1 MIDTVRMNLFAGKG
15 GNGCVSFLHEK
26 FNPKGGPNGGDG
38 GHGGDIIIESDNSL
52 NTLLHLKFNSTIYGI
67 NGQHGK
73 GKEQRGS
80 NAKDTT
86 IYAPLGTVIWK
97 MNSDGVKTFVA
108 DLDQDKKVLVAKGG
122 LGGWGNQRFV
132 SSTNQE
138 PLLAQTGEKGE
149 ETVLFLELKLLAD
162 VGLLAKPNAG
172 KSTFIS
178 RSTKAKPKIADY
190 QFTTLE
196 PVLGVVE
203 YGNNSFVMM
212 EIPGLIEGAN
222 EGVGLGFQFLRH
234 AERARFYVHLID
246 GLSENHLKDWEMIN
260 NEIKQFDESM
270 AKKPQI
276 LAVTK
281 MDVTEVNEYKD
292 MIFEVLKER
301 IEEHNDDL
309 VVDETVREIMN
320 KIHFISSVSGEGLN
334 SLIGDCNRL
343 LELMPKETEQYEFD
357 ENYFPPVETV
367 PVITELEDGVFVV
380 NSKRLERLTSMS
392 DMEDHRVAI
401 QIWSEMIKMGISKH
415 LEESGIQPGDV
426 IKIGNAE
433 MEWI

>member
-1 MIDTVRMNLFAGKG
+1 
-15 GNGCVSFLHEK
+15 
-26 FNPKGGPNGGDG
+26 
-38 GHGGDIIIESDNSL
+38 
-52 NTLLHLKFNSTIYGI
+52 
-67 NGQHGK
+67 
-73 GKEQRGS
+73 
-80 NAKDTT
+80 
-86 IYAPLGTVIWK
+86 

-138 PLLAQTGEKGE
+138 QLLAQTGEKGE

-380 NSKRLERLTSMS
+380 NSKRLESLTSMS

>member
-1 MIDTVRMNLFAGKG
+1 MIDTVRLNLFAGKG

-38 GHGGDIIIESDNSL
+38 GHGGDIYIESDESI
-52 NTLLHLKFNSTIYGI
+52 NTLLHLKFNSTIYGH

-80 NAKDTT
+80 NAKETT
-86 IYAPLGTVIWK
+86 IYAPLGTVIWRI
-97 MNSDGVKTFVA
+97 NSDGEKTFVA
-108 DLDQDKKVLVAKGG
+108 DLSENKKVLVAKGG
-122 LGGWGNQRFV
+122 LGGWGNKRFV

-149 ETVLFLELKLLAD
+149 SVVLFLELKLLAD

-178 RSTKAKPKIADY
+178 RSTSAKPKIADY

-203 YGNNSFVMM
+203 YSESSFVMM

-234 AERARFYVHLID
+234 AERARFYIHLID
-246 GLSENHLKDWEMIN
+246 GLSNNHLDDWKMIN
-260 NEIKQFDESM
+260 KEIKEFDQSM
-270 AKKPQI
+270 WEKPQI
-276 LAVTK
+276 VAVTK
-281 MDVTEVNEYKD
+281 MDVTEVSEYKE
-292 MIFEVLKER
+292 MIRDILRSDVELHNSEVLS
-301 IEEHNDDL
+301 
-309 VVDETVREIMN
+309 DEIALSIVN
-320 KIHFISSVSGEGLN
+320 NIHFISSVSGEGLN
-334 SLIGDCNRL
+334 ELIGDCKRL
-343 LELMPKETEQYEFD
+343 LEIIPKDIDPHEFD
-357 ENYFPPVETV
+357 ESYFPPVDNKPLIIE
-367 PVITELEDGVFVV
+367 EDGIFVI
-380 NSKRLERLTSMS
+380 NSKRLERLTNMS

-401 QIWSEMIKMGISKH
+401 QIWGEMIKMGIDKN

>member
-1 MIDTVRMNLFAGKG
+1 MIDTVRLNLFAGKG

-26 FNPKGGPNGGDG
+26 FKPKGGPNGGDG
-38 GHGGDIIIESDNSL
+38 GHGGDIVIQSDPAL

-80 NAKDTT
+80 NAKETT
-86 IYAPLGTVIWK
+86 ISAPLGTVIWK
-97 MNSDGVKTFVA
+97 LNIDGTKTFVA
-108 DLDQDKKVLVAKGG
+108 DLDQEKKVLVSKGG
-122 LGGWGNQRFV
+122 LGGWGNTRYV

-138 PLLAQTGEKGE
+138 PLLAQSGEKGE
-149 ETVLFLELKLLAD
+149 ESVLFLELKLLAD

-178 RSTKAKPKIADY
+178 RSTQAKPKIADY

-203 YGNNSFVMM
+203 FSGNSFVMM

-246 GLSENHLKDWEMIN
+246 GLSMNHVEDWKMIN
-260 NEIKQFDESM
+260 HEIKQFDDSM
-270 AKKPQI
+270 ARKPQI
-276 LAVTK
+276 VAVTK
-281 MDVTEVNEYKD
+281 MDVTEVNEYKE
-292 MIFEVLKER
+292 MILESLQKHVS
-301 IEEHNDDL
+301 EHNSSIITDEDGRDL
-309 VVDETVREIMN
+309 VN

-334 SLIGDCNRL
+334 ELLGDCNKL
-343 LELMPKETEQYEFD
+343 LGLIPKDLDLYEFD
-357 ENYFPPVETV
+357 ESYFPPIENLPLITV
-367 PVITELEDGVFVV
+367 SDGVYVV
-380 NSKRLERLTSMS
+380 NSKRLERLTAMS

-401 QIWSEMIKMGISKH
+401 QIWSQMIKMGIAKN
-415 LEESGIQPGDV
+415 LEESGIQPGDT
-426 IKIGNAE
+426 IKIGKSE

>member
-1 MIDTVRMNLFAGKG
+1 MIDTVRLNLFAGKG

-26 FNPKGGPNGGDG
+26 FKPKGGPNGGDG
-38 GHGGDIIIESDNSL
+38 GHGGDIVIQSDPAL

-80 NAKDTT
+80 NAKETT
-86 IYAPLGTVIWK
+86 ISAPLGTVIWK
-97 MNSDGVKTFVA
+97 LNIDGTKTFVA
-108 DLDQDKKVLVAKGG
+108 DLDQEKKVLVSKGG
-122 LGGWGNQRFV
+122 LGGWGNTRYV

-138 PLLAQTGEKGE
+138 PLLAQSGEKGE
-149 ETVLFLELKLLAD
+149 ESVLFLELKLLAD

-203 YGNNSFVMM
+203 FSGNSFVMM

-246 GLSENHLKDWEMIN
+246 GLSMNHVEDWKMIN
-260 NEIKQFDESM
+260 HEIKQFDDSM
-270 AKKPQI
+270 ARKPQI
-276 LAVTK
+276 VAVTK
-281 MDVTEVNEYKD
+281 MDVTEVNEYKE
-292 MIFEVLKER
+292 MILESLQKHVS
-301 IEEHNDDL
+301 EHNSSIITDEDGRDL
-309 VVDETVREIMN
+309 VN

-334 SLIGDCNRL
+334 ELLGDCNKL
-343 LELMPKETEQYEFD
+343 LGLIPKDLDLYEFD
-357 ENYFPPVETV
+357 ESYFPPIENLPLITV
-367 PVITELEDGVFVV
+367 SDGVYVV
-380 NSKRLERLTSMS
+380 NSKRLERLTAMS

-401 QIWSEMIKMGISKH
+401 QIWSQMIKMGIAKN
-415 LEESGIQPGDV
+415 LEESGIQPGDT
-426 IKIGNAE
+426 IKIGKSE

>member
-1 MIDTVRMNLFAGKG
+1 
-15 GNGCVSFLHEK
+15 
-26 FNPKGGPNGGDG
+26 
-38 GHGGDIIIESDNSL
+38 
-52 NTLLHLKFNSTIYGI
+52 
-67 NGQHGK
+67 
-73 GKEQRGS
+73 
-80 NAKDTT
+80 
-86 IYAPLGTVIWK
+86 
-97 MNSDGVKTFVA
+97 
-108 DLDQDKKVLVAKGG
+108 
-122 LGGWGNQRFV
+122 
-132 SSTNQE
+132 
-138 PLLAQTGEKGE
+138 
-149 ETVLFLELKLLAD
+149 
-162 VGLLAKPNAG
+162 
-172 KSTFIS
+172 
-178 RSTKAKPKIADY
+178 
-190 QFTTLE
+190 
-196 PVLGVVE
+196 
-203 YGNNSFVMM
+203 
-212 EIPGLIEGAN
+212 
-222 EGVGLGFQFLRH
+222 
-234 AERARFYVHLID
+234 
-246 GLSENHLKDWEMIN
+246 
-260 NEIKQFDESM
+260 
-270 AKKPQI
+270 
-276 LAVTK
+276 
-281 MDVTEVNEYKD
+281 